1 MSRHVRAKE
10 NDTMG
15 KGRLKNKEKKKKV
28 IKIITM
34 ITTTQ
39 QNKKEISLPLLLT
52 RIDAKLTL
60 YNLISPRN

>member
-1 MSRHVRAKE
+1 
-10 NDTMG
+10 
-15 KGRLKNKEKKKKV
+15 
-28 IKIITM
+28 M